1 MTDYYLVPAIRPPP
15 EYFFEGLWACQCRL
29 YSSDFVWNGPE
40 IADRRKDKFVPNW
53 LGPTVSIERL
63 PLAAHVS
70 SFLPSFHLRVG
81 QTRRNVTNHF
91 VVKWFI
97 QILINEWIVI
107 SIRQPSVLFQWN
119 FQVQVITLVSNNFK
133 FNVQQITNRRE
144 INWWGDTLI
153 QSCHKLMNKMAKD
166 RAFLR
171 PPPGGSGGCS
181 PRPPGAAH
189 GDVSHDDLCSGN
201 SSSSSPPSSALARL
215 SCRLAFFS
223 GFMLN

>member
-1 MTDYYLVPAIRPPP
+1 MIHSNFDKWMNRDFNKTAIRSIPIKFSSSS
-15 EYFFEGLWACQCRL
+15 YHFSLKQFE
-29 YSSDFVWNGPE
+29 
-40 IADRRKDKFVPNW
+40 
-53 LGPTVSIERL
+53 
-63 PLAAHVS
+63 
-70 SFLPSFHLRVG
+70 
-81 QTRRNVTNHF
+81 
-91 VVKWFI
+91 
-97 QILINEWIVI
+97 
-107 SIRQPSVLFQWN
+107 
-119 FQVQVITLVSNNFK
+119 
-133 FNVQQITNRRE
+133 FNVQKITNRRE
-144 INWWGDTLI
+144 RNWWGDTLI

-223 GFMLN
+223 GFKRSILPGDEWKTTATTSSVRFFNSIKIFLIQ